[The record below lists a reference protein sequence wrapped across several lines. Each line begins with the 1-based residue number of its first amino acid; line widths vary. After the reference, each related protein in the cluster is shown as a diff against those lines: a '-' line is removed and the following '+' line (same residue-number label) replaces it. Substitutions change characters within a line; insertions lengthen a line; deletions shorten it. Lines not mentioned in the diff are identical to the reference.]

1 MFGKWGAL
9 RGKGVILGK
18 SFILEKNKGY
28 NVSLNTYSLFCFL
41 HLDLMVSDVMHPVWQ
56 PSCTCEA
63 INSGQK
69 AKTPKMV
76 EQKNCDDLGP

>member
-1 MFGKWGAL
+1 M
-9 RGKGVILGK
+9 GK